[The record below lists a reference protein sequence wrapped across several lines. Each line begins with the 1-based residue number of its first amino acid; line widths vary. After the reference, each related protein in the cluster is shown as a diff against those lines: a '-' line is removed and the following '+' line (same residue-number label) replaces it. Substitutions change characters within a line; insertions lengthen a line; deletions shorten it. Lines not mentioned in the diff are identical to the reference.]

1 MPVMVNFKST
11 AGRREEGEHEETMT
25 EHTEEG
31 NAEMAAWTEEQQATF
46 VRDIVVRSH
55 HILELLANACP
66 SRSIRSRVC
75 ERLVSAG
82 ILSSSWRQLEAEV
95 SPLHA
100 GGDNLDSPLPADEDF
115 HDARDSDLPAAAAT
129 DGDHIDP
136 VDLLQIE
143 VRLASLR
150 V

>member
-1 MPVMVNFKST
+1 MV
-11 AGRREEGEHEETMT
+11 
-25 EHTEEG
+25 
-31 NAEMAAWTEEQQATF
+31 
-46 VRDIVVRSH
+46 
-55 HILELLANACP
+55 
-66 SRSIRSRVC
+66 
-75 ERLVSAG
+75 
-82 ILSSSWRQLEAEV
+82 QLEAEV
-95 SPLHA
+95 SPLHT